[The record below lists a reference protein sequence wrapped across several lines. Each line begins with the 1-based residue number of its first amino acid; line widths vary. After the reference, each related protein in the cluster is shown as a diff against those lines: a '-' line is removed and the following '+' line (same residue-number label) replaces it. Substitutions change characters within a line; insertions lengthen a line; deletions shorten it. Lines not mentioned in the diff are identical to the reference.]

1 MGINLLSWISG
12 TNSPTL
18 LVHEVKLQTMVQNG
32 EEETLKIIAF
42 SPFG

>member
-12 TNSPTL
+12 TTSLTL
-18 LVHEVKLQTMVQNG
+18 LVHEVKLQTMVPNG